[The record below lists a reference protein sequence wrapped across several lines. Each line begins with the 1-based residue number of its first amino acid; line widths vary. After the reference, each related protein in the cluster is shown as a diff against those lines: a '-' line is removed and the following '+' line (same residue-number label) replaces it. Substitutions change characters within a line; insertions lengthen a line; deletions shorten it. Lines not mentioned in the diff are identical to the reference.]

1 MPSSVRDSGC
11 RLRAVFVEEP
21 CARERESWQPSVA
34 QRSEQD
40 EQHGD
45 LGRAGRAFVAGVAA
59 TRHLEGDP
67 GEDRAGY
74 MEEGA
79 EQVEEQREV
88 LHE

>member
-1 MPSSVRDSGC
+1 MSNTVIW
-11 RLRAVFVEEP
+11 VE
-21 CARERESWQPSVA
+21 Q
-34 QRSEQD
+34 
-40 EQHGD
+40 
-45 LGRAGRAFVAGVAA
+45 GRAFVAGVAA